1 MRLSGSRLV
10 TTLRETVQGWNSGD
24 PIDPPTAAGGAV
36 DTSVAPV
43 GVERNAAYAPTPD
56 NRPAALE
63 CGLLPLT
70 RDSSSQMSFGER
82 AALEGVLAEVRPQ
95 VAIEIGTAEG
105 GNLRR
110 IATYSRRVHSIDV
123 DHAPV
128 GDDRPANAEFHTGS
142 SANVL
147 PSLLATLSRNGEAVD
162 FVLVDGDHSYE
173 GVRCDLQNLLMSHC
187 CSRSVIMVHDTTN
200 EEVRAGVESVSVER
214 HPSVV
219 YYELDFVPGYVY
231 RKGVARNMAWGGLG
245 LVLTDRERCG
255 AYTDSPR
262 QDLYHEPFQAL
273 QDLRA
278 TQIRRAQSPVAQA

>member
-1 MRLSGSRLV
+1 MQRSV
-10 TTLRETVQGWNSGD
+10 ET
-24 PIDPPTAAGGAV
+24 
-36 DTSVAPV
+36 VAPV
-43 GVERNAAYAPTPD
+43 GVERNAPYAPTPD

-82 AALEGVLAEVRPQ
+82 AALEGVLAQVRPQ

-110 IATYSRRVHSIDV
+110 IAAYSGRVHSIDV
-123 DHAPV
+123 DHGPL
-128 GDDRPANAEFHTGS
+128 GDDRPANAELHTGS

-173 GVRCDLQNLLMSHC
+173 GVARDLELLLASPC
-187 CSRSVIMVHDTTN
+187 LERSVILVHDTMN
-200 EEVRAGVESVSVER
+200 PEVRAGVESVSIAT
-214 HPSVV
+214 HPTVV
-219 YYELDFVPGYVY
+219 YFELDFVAGYVY
-231 RKGVARNMAWGGLG
+231 RKGVARNMAWGGLA

-255 AYTDSPR
+255 AYTNSPR
-262 QDLYHEPFQAL
+262 QDLYYEPFQAL

-278 TQIRRAQSPVAQA
+278 AHSTRAESPVAQA